1 MSIFIVKVFIDI
13 FVILFA
19 VSIHE
24 TAHGYTAYYYGDNT
38 AYNEGRLT
46 LNPVKHIDPIGSIVV
61 PLVLVILKLPV
72 FGWAKPV
79 PVNPTNFRG
88 GNIRRK
94 VAMVSIAGP
103 LSNFSVAIISGII
116 LRFILNVNPSLKL
129 SISLGSFPHTI
140 LGAISF
146 ILFELFL
153 INAYLGIFNLIPIPP
168 LDGGH
173 FLEGILPYE
182 LAYKYS
188 KIEPYGFIILLALIY
203 TGLFRYFVYPLLSL
217 FFLIIGV

>member
-1 MSIFIVKVFIDI
+1 MSIFIVKIFIDI

-24 TAHGYTAYYYGDNT
+24 TAHGYAAYFYGDST

-46 LNPVKHIDPIGSIVV
+46 LNPVKHIDPIGSIIV
-61 PLVLVILKLPV
+61 PAVLVLLKLPV

-79 PVNPTNFRG
+79 PVNPANFRG

-94 VAMVSIAGP
+94 MAIVSIAGP
-103 LSNFSVAIISGII
+103 LSNFSVAIISGVT
-116 LRFILNVNPSLKL
+116 LRLISNVYPSLKL
-129 SISLGSFPHTI
+129 SISLGNFPHTI